1 MWVISMIKNI
11 KLFINTND
19 KSLETAKLIKDKL
32 ISKGFIINDNKYD
45 LAIAVGGDGSFL
57 RMVKET
63 NFNSDIYYIGINAGT
78 LGFMQEVKVDEIDKF
93 INELKNNKYKIEEV
107 GIQETAITYDKGT
120 SLFYS
125 LNEIVIREKNLKVV
139 KLDINI
145 DNDLLE
151 RFLGDGVLIATSS
164 GSTAHNLSY
173 GGSII
178 YPTFSS
184 LQITPMG
191 PINSKVY
198 NSLVNSVI
206 IPDKKVISLIPEENH
221 KNLILT
227 VDGENNFYENVD
239 CITTKIEDK
248 KIKCLRLSHY
258 NFPEKINEKLLT
270 D

>member
-1 MWVISMIKNI
+1 MIKNI
-11 KLFINTND
+11 KLFVNKND
-19 KSLETAKLIKDKL
+19 KSLGTAKLIKDKL
-32 ISKGFIINDNKYD
+32 TNNGFIIDDKNYD

-57 RMVKET
+57 RMVKQN
-63 NFNSDIYYIGINAGT
+63 NFNSDIYYIGINSGT
-78 LGFMQEVKVDEIDKF
+78 LGFMQEVKVEEIDKF
-93 INELKNNKYKIEEV
+93 IEELKNNKYKVEEI
-107 GIQETAITYDKGT
+107 GIQETIVNYEN
-120 SLFYS
+120 SSSRFYS
-125 LNEIVIREKNLKVV
+125 LNEIVIRDKNLKVV

-151 RFLGDGVLIATSS
+151 RFLGDGILIASSS

-173 GGSII
+173 GGSIV
-178 YPTFSS
+178 YNTFTS

-198 NSLVNSVI
+198 RSLINSVI
-206 IPDKKVISLIPEENH
+206 VPDKKEIILKPEENH
-221 KNLILT
+221 KNLIVT
-227 VDGENNFYENVD
+227 VDGENNVYNNVD
-239 CITTKIEDK
+239 NITTKIEDK

>member
-1 MWVISMIKNI
+1 MIKNI
-11 KLFINTND
+11 KLFINKND

-32 ISKGFIINDNKYD
+32 VTNGFIINDKNYD

-57 RMVKET
+57 RMVKQN
-63 NFNSDIYYIGINAGT
+63 NFNSNIYYIGINSGT
-78 LGFMQEVKVDEIDKF
+78 LGFMQEVKVEEIDKF
-93 INELKNNKYKIEEV
+93 IDELKNNKYKVEEI
-107 GIQETAITYDKGT
+107 GIQETIINSKD
-120 SLFYS
+120 SSSRFYS
-125 LNEIVIREKNLKVV
+125 LNEIVIRDKDLKVV

-151 RFLGDGVLIATSS
+151 RYLGDGILIASSS

-173 GGSII
+173 GGSIV
-178 YPTFSS
+178 YNTFTS

-198 NSLVNSVI
+198 KSLINSVI
-206 IPDKKVISLIPEENH
+206 IPDKKEITLIPEENH
-221 KNLILT
+221 RNLIVT
-227 VDGENNFYENVD
+227 VDGENNFYNNVD
-239 CITTKIEDK
+239 NIKTKIDDK